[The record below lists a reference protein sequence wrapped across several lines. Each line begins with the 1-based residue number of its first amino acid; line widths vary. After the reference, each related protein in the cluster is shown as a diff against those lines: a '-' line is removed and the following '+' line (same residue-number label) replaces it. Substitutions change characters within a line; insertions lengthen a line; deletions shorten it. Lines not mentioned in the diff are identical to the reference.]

1 MTAGLPRLVGRR
13 LVALAGVLA
22 ALTFLVFLIQ
32 AVLPTDPVKAFFGRH
47 ASPVVLAAKRAE
59 LGYDDPLPQQYV
71 AFVGRLAEGDLGTS
85 LRTRRPVLDD
95 IGEFLPATAE
105 LAVVAGAFAVAGGL
119 ALGVV
124 GSRRGPAASAV
135 RVVSVAGS
143 SAPTFL
149 VGIVGILIFYRS
161 LGWLPATGR
170 GDPVPGPTS
179 WYLVNAT
186 LALDPAA
193 WWDAF
198 LHLLMPALALAI
210 GPAVAVGR
218 TLRGSLRD
226 TQRDDHVRLA
236 RAKGLGEGRVLSRHS
251 LRNAAGPALSMGG
264 LQVGLLL
271 AGAVVVESVF
281 SWPGLGL
288 YLNQAIEASDF
299 PAVIGVVLVLGTAYV
314 VINAL
319 VDVAQVVAD
328 PRLRSAE
335 A

>member
-1 MTAGLPRLVGRR
+1 VTAGLPRLVGRR
-13 LVALAGVLA
+13 LVALVGVLA
-22 ALTFLVFLIQ
+22 ALTFFVFIIQ

-47 ASPVVLAAKRAE
+47 ASPEVLAAKKAE
-59 LGYDDPLPQQYV
+59 LGYDDPLPQQYA
-71 AFVGRLAEGDLGTS
+71 AFVGRLAAGDLGTS

-105 LAVVAGAFAVAGGL
+105 LATVAGLFAAAGGL
-119 ALGVV
+119 ALGVI
-124 GSRRGPAASAV
+124 GSRRGAGASAV
-135 RVVSVAGS
+135 RVASVMGS

-149 VGIVGILIFYRS
+149 VGIVGILVFYRS

-198 LHLLMPALALAI
+198 LHLLMPAVALAI
-210 GPAVAVGR
+210 GPAVAIGR

-226 TQRDDHVRLA
+226 ALRDDHVRLA
-236 RAKGLGEGRVLSRHS
+236 RAKGLGEGRILARHA
-251 LRNAAGPALSMGG
+251 LRNAAGPGLSMGG

-281 SWPGLGL
+281 SWPGIGL

-328 PRLRSAE
+328 PRQRSAQ

>member
-13 LVALAGVLA
+13 LLALVGVLA
-22 ALTFLVFLIQ
+22 ALTVIVFLVQ
-32 AVLPTDPVKAFFGRH
+32 AVLPTDPVKAFFGRN
-47 ASPVVLAAKRAE
+47 ASPELLAAKKAE

-85 LRTRRPVLDD
+85 LRTRRPVVDD

-105 LAVVAGAFAVAGGL
+105 LATVAGVFAAVGGL
-119 ALGVV
+119 ALGIV
-124 GSRRGPAASAV
+124 GSRRGAGASAV
-135 RVVSVAGS
+135 RVASVAGS

-149 VGIVGILIFYRS
+149 VGIVGILVFYRE

-186 LALDPAA
+186 LGFDPAA

-198 LHLLMPALALAI
+198 LHLLMPALALAV
-210 GPAVAVGR
+210 GPAVAIGR
-218 TLRGSLRD
+218 TLRGSLHD
-226 TQRDDHVRLA
+226 ALRDDHVRLA
-236 RAKGLGEGRVLSRHS
+236 RAKGLGERTILLRHA

-281 SWPGLGL
+281 GWPGLGL
-288 YLNQAIEASDF
+288 YLNQAIAASDF
-299 PAVIGVVLVLGTAYV
+299 PAVVGVVLVLGAAYV
-314 VINAL
+314 VINAV
-319 VDVAQVVAD
+319 VDVTQVVAD
-328 PRLRSAE
+328 PRLRSTRP
-335 A
+335 

>member
-1 MTAGLPRLVGRR
+1 
-13 LVALAGVLA
+13 
-22 ALTFLVFLIQ
+22 
-32 AVLPTDPVKAFFGRH
+32 VLPTDPVKAYFGRN
-47 ASPVVLAAKRAE
+47 ASPELLARKKAE
-59 LGYDDPLPQQYV
+59 LGFDDPLPQQYV
-71 AFVGRLAEGDLGTS
+71 SFVGRLAQGDLGTS

-105 LAVVAGAFAVAGGL
+105 LATVAGVFAAVGGL
-119 ALGVV
+119 GLGMI
-124 GSRRGPAASAV
+124 GARRGAGASAV
-135 RVVSVAGS
+135 RVASVMGS

-149 VGIVGILIFYRS
+149 VGIVGILVFYRN

-179 WYLVNAT
+179 WQLVNAT

-193 WWDAF
+193 WWSSF
-198 LHLLMPALALAI
+198 LHLLMPALALAV
-210 GPAVAVGR
+210 GPAVAIGR

-226 TQRDDHVRLA
+226 VLREDHVRLA
-236 RAKGLGEGRVLSRHS
+236 RAKGLGETRVLLRHA

-281 SWPGLGL
+281 SWPGIGL

-319 VDVAQVVAD
+319 VDLAQMVAD
-328 PRLRSAE
+328 PRLRKA
-335 A
+335 ARQ